1 MCTIVFY
8 YTDYDIH
15 DSPEIEVIKELNQ
28 KVLIVGQN
36 TGYDYAYHLGYP
48 EYFFLLFLNEN
59 NEVIFESEILDIRIG
74 DEFAMKEDFL
84 ETSWNEKTKNFEI
97 TLFNQFETERK
108 ELEILWNGKEM
119 K

>member
-1 MCTIVFY
+1 
-8 YTDYDIH
+8 
-15 DSPEIEVIKELNQ
+15 
-28 KVLIVGQN
+28 
-36 TGYDYAYHLGYP
+36 
-48 EYFFLLFLNEN
+48 
-59 NEVIFESEILDIRIG
+59 LDIRIG